1 MKTIFDVAERA
12 GVSKSTVS
20 RVISGKGSIKET
32 TRKKVEQA
40 MAELNYAPSY
50 LAQGI
55 RTGKTKT
62 IALMVCESSNLYYNE
77 LLYRIEAIAREYEYM
92 VLFCNAGTDPDR
104 AEKYITWLRQRYVD
118 GIIYC
123 FYRDNGITD
132 ELYRIAADTPMVF
145 LDNPLGNRPN
155 VSYVG
160 ADGLEDTAEIVRH
173 FKEKNAKSIA
183 FIGISDISNITYRY
197 MGYRA
202 GLAACGYRLDP
213 SLVCMVD
220 FSRVDESHFTLG
232 YDAAKELMSKPSPP
246 DAIIA
251 ATDMLAIGALR
262 YLLEAGYR
270 VPEQVSL
277 TGYDNII
284 LSTMTTP
291 ELSTVAQPMEQ
302 IAHEAMSIL
311 MRKIQE
317 DNGYNRSSL
326 LRSTFIQRG
335 STR

>member
-1 MKTIFDVAERA
+1 MKTIFDVAELA

-20 RVISGKGSIKET
+20 RVISGKGSIKES
-32 TRKKVEQA
+32 TRRKVEQA
-40 MAELNYAPSY
+40 MAELNYSPSY

-62 IALMVCESSNLYYNE
+62 IALIVCEASNLYYNE
-77 LLYRIEAIAREYEYM
+77 LLYRIEAIAKEHEYM
-92 VLFCNAGTDPDR
+92 VLFCNGGTDPAR
-104 AEKYITWLRQRYVD
+104 SVEYASWLRQRYVD

-123 FYRDNGITD
+123 FYKDSVFSE
-132 ELYRIAADTPMVF
+132 ELYRISEEMPVVF

-160 ADGLEDTAEIVRH
+160 ADGLEDTAQIVRH
-173 FKEKNAKSIA
+173 FKEKGAKSIA
-183 FIGISDISNITYRY
+183 FIGINEINNISYRY

-202 GLAACGYRLDP
+202 GLAACGYTLDP
-213 SLVCMVD
+213 ELVCMID
-220 FSRVDESHFTLG
+220 FSQVDNSHFTLG
-232 YDAAKELMSKPSPP
+232 YDAAKKLMNGNRKP

-262 YLLEAGYR
+262 YLLESNYD
-270 VPEQVSL
+270 VPGQVEV

-291 ELSTVAQPMEQ
+291 TLSTVSQPLDR
-302 IAHEAMSIL
+302 IAKEAMSIL
-311 MRKIQE
+311 IHKIQE
-317 DNGYNRSSL
+317 DNQYNRSAL
-326 LRSTFIQRG
+326 FRSNLIQRG
-335 STR
+335 STK